1 MRFRRPRRT
10 ILDTSRCAKKW
21 GKINTRTKLPTLQF
35 INLGEDGWKIAEYIA
50 SHSNLSAVDIIH
62 LVTAYTFGCH
72 ILTTRDEQFMREGNK
87 ILETS
92 KRKGD
97 IKLCLPAKTLESIDK

>member
-1 MRFRRPRRT
+1 LIQVGVQRNGGRSHLLFLVRY
-10 ILDTSRCAKKW
+10 L
-21 GKINTRTKLPTLQF
+21 LPTYQKPAL
-35 INLGEDGWKIAEYIA
+35 EDGWKIAEYIA